1 MSGEQSDNQLPQSDD
16 LTDVDLYCL
25 HCGYNLRGLSG
36 DPRRCP
42 ECGQFSPLGEA
53 AVPGPFLRRSQ
64 RRLRAPPSLCVVD
77 GFFCILGL
85 CGVVPGLLS
94 PQGIAETP
102 GGFFCCCVVLLLW
115 APYWVRHIREFGGSC
130 RYAPGWIRLLL
141 IYHVVG
147 YLGVAFP
154 VVVFSFFFN
163 PPIFLGSLPTST
175 GWKKAAVYLSAALL
189 VAVTI
194 CSCAAVLHR
203 LNARRTRMQEGVALE
218 WARRLYRESL
228 MRRR

>member
-85 CGVVPGLLS
+85 CG
-94 PQGIAETP
+94 
-102 GGFFCCCVVLLLW
+102 GGARFVISSGHRGDAWRFFLLLRR
-115 APYWVRHIREFGGSC
+115 APPLGT
-130 RYAPGWIRLLL
+130 LLGEA
-141 IYHVVG
+141 Y
-147 YLGVAFP
+147 P
-154 VVVFSFFFN
+154 
-163 PPIFLGSLPTST
+163 
-175 GWKKAAVYLSAALL
+175 
-189 VAVTI
+189 
-194 CSCAAVLHR
+194 
-203 LNARRTRMQEGVALE
+203 
-218 WARRLYRESL
+218 
-228 MRRR
+228 